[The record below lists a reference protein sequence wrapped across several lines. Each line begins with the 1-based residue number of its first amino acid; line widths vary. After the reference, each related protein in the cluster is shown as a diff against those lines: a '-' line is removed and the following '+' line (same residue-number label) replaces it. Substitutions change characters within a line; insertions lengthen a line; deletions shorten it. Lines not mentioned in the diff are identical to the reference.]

1 MKVRRKGSGRTK
13 GAGSF
18 ITVTLNEL
26 NKHLRPEATVIISR
40 RFANNIGL
48 QGNTIVATTKNV
60 ESHAAQVQLQ
70 KTQLEEPVGQVQINK
85 EDW

>member
-1 MKVRRKGSGRTK
+1 MKVTRKGSGRTK

-18 ITVTLNEL
+18 ITITLNEL

-48 QGNTIVATTKNV
+48 QGNSIVATTKNV
-60 ESHAAQVQLQ
+60 ESHATQVQLQ
-70 KTQLEEPVGQVQINK
+70 KTQLEEPEGKVQISK